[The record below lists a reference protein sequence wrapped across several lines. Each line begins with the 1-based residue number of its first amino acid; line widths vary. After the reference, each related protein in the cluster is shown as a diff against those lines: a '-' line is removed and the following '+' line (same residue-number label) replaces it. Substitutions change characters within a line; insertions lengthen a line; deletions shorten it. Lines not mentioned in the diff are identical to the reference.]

1 MLCRRKCVSLQ
12 SEKLS
17 HQQSTNYRDMRHQVD
32 FLVIGSGIAGLSFA
46 LKVAPYG
53 KVCILTK
60 GEASEGST
68 KYAQGGI
75 AAVMYDTDSFDK
87 HIADT
92 LVAGDGICDREVVEM
107 TIREAPQRIEE
118 LVRYGVEFD
127 KSKGGKF
134 DLHREGGHSEFRILH
149 HKDNTGAEIERG
161 LLQAIHDHPN
171 IELKEHQF
179 AIDIITQ
186 HHLGQRVTK
195 HTPDIECY
203 GVYALNC
210 LTNEI
215 DTYLAKVTLLATGG
229 MGNVYTTTTT
239 PIISTGDGVAMV
251 HRARGVLKD
260 LEFMQFH
267 PTSLY
272 NPAEKPAFLITE
284 AMRGAGAI
292 LKDYKGNEFMHKY
305 DSRLS
310 LAPRD
315 IVARAIDNEMKIAG
329 VEHVWLDA
337 RGIGKHELINGFPT
351 IYAKCLELGI
361 NITKDMIPVRP
372 AAHYQCGG
380 IKVDRNGESSIH
392 NLYAAGECSC
402 TGLHGGNRLASN
414 SLLEAVVY
422 AHNAAQSAISTYQHI
437 NTSTHNQVPD
447 WNAEGMVLN
456 EEMVLI
462 TQTKKELQEIM
473 SNYVG
478 IVRSDLR
485 LQRAFDR
492 LNLIFRETEE
502 LYQRSV
508 LAEPLAELRN
518 LIACAYLIIKQAR
531 ARRQNVGLHYS
542 IDLVESNS

>member
-1 MLCRRKCVSLQ
+1 
-12 SEKLS
+12 
-17 HQQSTNYRDMRHQVD
+17 MRYEVD
-32 FLVIGSGIAGLSFA
+32 FLIIGSGIAGLSFA

-53 KVCILTK
+53 KVCVLSK
-60 GEASEGST
+60 ADASEGST

-75 AAVMYDTDSFDK
+75 AAVMYDSDSFDNHVK
-87 HIADT
+87 DT
-92 LVAGDGICDREVVEM
+92 LIAGDGICDREVVEM
-107 TIREAPQRIEE
+107 TIREAPDRIKE
-118 LVRYGVEFD
+118 LVQYGVNFD
-127 KSKGGKF
+127 KSREGDRF

-161 LLQAIHDHPN
+161 LLEEVRNHPN

-210 LTNEI
+210 ETQQV

-239 PIISTGDGVAMV
+239 PVISTGDGVAMV
-251 HRARGVLKD
+251 HRARGVLSD
-260 LEFMQFH
+260 LEFVQFH

-292 LKDYKGNEFMHKY
+292 LKDSKGNEFMQKY

-315 IVARAIDNEMKIAG
+315 IVARAIDKEMKLAG
-329 VEHVWLDA
+329 VDHLYLDA
-337 RGIGKHELINGFPT
+337 RGIGKNELINGFPT

-361 NITKDMIPVRP
+361 NITKDMIPIRP

-380 IKVDRNGESSIH
+380 IKVDMHGESSIH
-392 NLYAAGECSC
+392 HLYAAGECSC

-422 AHNAAQSAISTYQHI
+422 AHNAAEHAISKIGELTLCK
-437 NTSTHNQVPD
+437 QVPD
-447 WNAEGMVLN
+447 WDADGMVLN

-502 LYQRSV
+502 LYNRSV
-508 LAEPLAELRN
+508 LTEELSELRN
-518 LIACAYLIIKQAR
+518 LIACAYLITKMAM
-531 ARRQNVGLHYS
+531 ARRENVGLHYS
-542 IDLVESNS
+542 IDLLRQ

>member
-1 MLCRRKCVSLQ
+1 
-12 SEKLS
+12 
-17 HQQSTNYRDMRHQVD
+17 MRFEVD

-92 LVAGDGICDREVVEM
+92 LVAGDGICDRDVVEM
-107 TIREAPQRIEE
+107 TIREAPERISE
-118 LVRYGVEFD
+118 LVRYGVNFD
-127 KSKGGKF
+127 MSKGGKF
-134 DLHREGGHSEFRILH
+134 DLHREGGHSEYRILH

-210 LTNEI
+210 QTNQI

-239 PIISTGDGVAMV
+239 PLISTGDGVAMV

-284 AMRGAGAI
+284 ALRGVGAI
-292 LKDYKGNEFMHKY
+292 LKDRNGKEFMQKY
-305 DSRLS
+305 DKRLS

-315 IVARAIDNEMKIAG
+315 IVARAIDNEMKQAG
-329 VEHVWLDA
+329 VDYLFLDA
-337 RGIGKHELINGFPT
+337 RGIGKQELINGFPT
-351 IYAKCLELGI
+351 IYAKCLEVGI

-380 IKVDRNGESSIH
+380 IKVNRDGESSIH
-392 NLYAAGECSC
+392 YLYAAGECSC

-422 AHNAAQSAISTYQHI
+422 AHNAAQHAIGTLNSHHLSI
-437 NTSTHNQVPD
+437 NSKVPD

-485 LQRAFDR
+485 LRRAFDR

-502 LYQRSV
+502 LYNRSV
-508 LAEPLAELRN
+508 LTEELSELRN
-518 LIACAYLIIKQAR
+518 LIACAYLIIKQAM

-542 IDLVESNS
+542 IDL

>member
-1 MLCRRKCVSLQ
+1 
-12 SEKLS
+12 
-17 HQQSTNYRDMRHQVD
+17 MRHEVD

-60 GEASEGST
+60 ADASEGST

-75 AAVMYDTDSFDK
+75 AAVMYDSDSFAK
-87 HIADT
+87 HIEDT
-92 LVAGDGICDREVVEM
+92 LIAGDGICNREVVEM
-107 TIREAPQRIEE
+107 TISEAPERIKE
-118 LVRYGVEFD
+118 LVKYGVNFD
-127 KSKGGKF
+127 KEGGRF

-149 HKDNTGAEIERG
+149 HKDNTGEEIERG

-171 IELKEHQF
+171 IELKENQF
-179 AIDIITQ
+179 AIDLITQ
-186 HHLGQRVTK
+186 HHLGKTVTK

-203 GVYALNC
+203 GVYALNGD
-210 LTNEI
+210 THEV

-229 MGNVYTTTTT
+229 VGNVYTTTTN
-239 PIISTGDGVAMV
+239 PITATGDGVAMV
-251 HRARGVLKD
+251 HRARGVVKD
-260 LEFMQFH
+260 MEFAQFH

-272 NPAEKPAFLITE
+272 NPAERPAFLITE

-292 LKDYKGNEFMHKY
+292 LKDCDGHEFMQKY

-315 IVARAIDNEMKIAG
+315 IVARAIDKEMKLAG
-329 VEHVWLDA
+329 TDHLYLDA
-337 RGIGKHELINGFPT
+337 RGIGKRGLINGFPT
-351 IYAKCLELGI
+351 IYAKCLEIGI
-361 NITKDMIPVRP
+361 NITKDMIPIRP

-380 IKVDRNGESSIH
+380 IAVDKKGESSIR
-392 NLYAAGECSC
+392 NLFAAGECSC

-422 AHNAAQSAISTYQHI
+422 AHNSAMEAIERVKRVDLCQ
-437 NTSTHNQVPD
+437 QVPD
-447 WNAEGMVLN
+447 WNAEGMVFN

-492 LNLIFRETEE
+492 LNLIFRETDDLYNRSVVTEE
-502 LYQRSV
+502 LT
-508 LAEPLAELRN
+508 ELRN
-518 LIACAYLIIKQAR
+518 LIACSYLITKQAR
-531 ARRQNVGLHYS
+531 ARRENRGLHYS
-542 IDLVESNS
+542 IDLL

>member
-1 MLCRRKCVSLQ
+1 MQ
-12 SEKLS
+12 SEKQRTETSIKL
-17 HQQSTNYRDMRHQVD
+17 NCMRHQVD

-60 GEASEGST
+60 GDASEGST

-92 LVAGDGICDREVVEM
+92 LVAGDGICDRNVVEM

-171 IELKEHQF
+171 IELKENQF

-203 GVYALNC
+203 GVYALNTQ
-210 LTNEI
+210 TNEI
-215 DTYLAKVTLLATGG
+215 DTYLAKFTLLATGG

-292 LKDYKGNEFMHKY
+292 LKDKDGKEFMQKY
-305 DSRLS
+305 DKRLS

-315 IVARAIDNEMKIAG
+315 IVARAIDNEMKLAG

-337 RGIGKHELINGFPT
+337 RGIGKNELINGFPT

-380 IKVDRNGESSIH
+380 IKVDTNGESSIH
-392 NLYAAGECSC
+392 HLYAAGECSC

-422 AHNAAQSAISTYQHI
+422 AHNAAMDAIAKLQNSKFENRNAEI
-437 NTSTHNQVPD
+437 PD

-492 LNLIFRETEE
+492 LNLIFRETED
-502 LYQRSV
+502 LYNRSV

-518 LIACAYLIIKQAR
+518 LIACAYLITKQAM

-542 IDLVESNS
+542 IDLLDGQQSK

>member
-1 MLCRRKCVSLQ
+1 
-12 SEKLS
+12 
-17 HQQSTNYRDMRHQVD
+17 MRFEVD
-32 FLVIGSGIAGLSFA
+32 FLVVGSGIAGLSFA

-68 KYAQGGI
+68 RYAQGGI
-75 AAVMYDTDSFDK
+75 AAVMYDSDSFDK
-87 HIADT
+87 HIHDT
-92 LVAGDGICDREVVEM
+92 LVAGDGICDRDVVEM
-107 TIREAPQRIEE
+107 TIREAPDRIRE
-118 LVRYGVEFD
+118 LVQYGVNFD
-127 KSKGGKF
+127 RDGHGDRF

-149 HKDNTGAEIERG
+149 HKDKTGEEIERG
-161 LLQAIHDHPN
+161 LLEAARAHPN
-171 IELKEHQF
+171 IEIKERQF

-203 GVYALNC
+203 GVYALDC
-210 LTNEI
+210 DTNRI
-215 DTYLAKVTLLATGG
+215 DTSLAKVTLLATGG
-229 MGNVYTTTTT
+229 MGNVYSTTTT
-239 PIISTGDGVAMV
+239 PVISTGDGVAMV
-251 HRARGVLKD
+251 HRARGVLSD

-272 NPAEKPAFLITE
+272 NPAEKPTFLITE
-284 AMRGAGAI
+284 AMRGAGAV
-292 LKDYKGNEFMHKY
+292 LKDRDGKEFMQKY

-315 IVARAIDNEMKIAG
+315 IVARAIDNEMKLSG
-329 VEHVWLDA
+329 KDYLYLDA
-337 RGIGKHELINGFPT
+337 RGIGKKHLIEGFPT
-351 IYAKCLELGI
+351 IYAKCLSIGI
-361 NITKDMIPVRP
+361 DITKDMIPVRP

-392 NLYAAGECSC
+392 HLYAAGECSC

-422 AHNAAQSAISTYQHI
+422 AHNAAQSAIATLHSPLSTLRSPLSALRSEI
-437 NTSTHNQVPD
+437 PD

-473 SNYVG
+473 WNYVG

-492 LNLIFRETEE
+492 LNLIFRETED
-502 LYQRSV
+502 LYNRSV
-508 LAEPLAELRN
+508 LTEPLSELRN
-518 LIACAYLIIKQAR
+518 LIACAYLIIKMAR
-531 ARRQNVGLHYS
+531 ARRQNVGMHYS
-542 IDLVESNS
+542 LDLV

>member
-1 MLCRRKCVSLQ
+1 
-12 SEKLS
+12 
-17 HQQSTNYRDMRHQVD
+17 MRYEVD

-53 KVCILTK
+53 KVCILSK

-107 TIREAPQRIEE
+107 TIREAPQRIQE
-118 LVRYGVEFD
+118 LVKYGVNFD
-127 KSKGGKF
+127 KESGGRF

-171 IELKEHQF
+171 IELKENQF

-186 HHLGQRVTK
+186 HHMGQRVTK
-195 HTPDIECY
+195 HTPNIDCY
-203 GVYALNC
+203 GVYALDC
-210 LTNEI
+210 RTNQI

-292 LKDYKGNEFMHKY
+292 LKDRQGKEFMQKY
-305 DSRLS
+305 DKRLS

-315 IVARAIDNEMKIAG
+315 IVARAIDNELKLAG
-329 VEHVWLDA
+329 VDYLWLDA
-337 RGIGKHELINGFPT
+337 RGIGKNELINGFPT

-380 IKVDRNGESSIH
+380 IKVDRNGRSSILH
-392 NLYAAGECSC
+392 LYAAGECSC

-422 AHNAAQSAISTYQHI
+422 AHNAAMDAIDQFAKNNQSDLYNKI
-437 NTSTHNQVPD
+437 PD
-447 WNAEGMVLN
+447 WNAEGMVFN

-502 LYQRSV
+502 LYNRSV
-508 LAEPLAELRN
+508 LTEPLSELRN
-518 LIACAYLIIKQAR
+518 LIACAYLIIKQAM

-542 IDLVESNS
+542 IDLI

>member
-1 MLCRRKCVSLQ
+1 
-12 SEKLS
+12 
-17 HQQSTNYRDMRHQVD
+17 MRYEVD
-32 FLVIGSGIAGLSFA
+32 FLVIGSGIAGLSYA

-60 GEASEGST
+60 TEASEGST

-75 AAVMYDTDSFDK
+75 AAVMYDDDSFEK
-87 HIADT
+87 HIHDT
-92 LVAGDGICDREVVEM
+92 LVAGDGIGVRDVVEM
-107 TIREAPQRIEE
+107 TIREAPERIKE
-118 LVRYGVEFD
+118 LVQYGVNFD
-127 KSKGGKF
+127 KDRGGKF

-171 IELKEHQF
+171 IELKENQF
-179 AIDIITQ
+179 AIDLITQ

-203 GVYALNC
+203 GVYALNGD
-210 LTNEI
+210 THEI
-215 DTYLAKVTLLATGG
+215 DTYLAKTTLLATGG

-251 HRARGVLKD
+251 HRARGVLAD
-260 LEFMQFH
+260 MEFVQFH

-284 AMRGAGAI
+284 ALRGAGAI
-292 LKDYKGNEFMHKY
+292 LKDQKGKEFMQKY
-305 DSRLS
+305 DERLS

-315 IVARAIDNEMKIAG
+315 IVARAIDNEMKLAG
-329 VEHVWLDA
+329 VDHMYLDA
-337 RGIGKHELINGFPT
+337 RHINKSELINGFPT

-361 NITKDMIPVRP
+361 NITKDMIPIRP

-380 IKVDRNGESSIH
+380 ISVNKQGESSIH
-392 NLYAAGECSC
+392 HLYAAGECSC

-422 AHNAAQSAISTYQHI
+422 AHNAAMDAIEKIKDI
-437 NTSTHNQVPD
+437 NICHQVPD

-492 LNLIFRETEE
+492 LNLIFRETED
-502 LYQRSV
+502 LYNRSV
-508 LAEPLAELRN
+508 MTEELSELRN
-518 LIACAYLIIKQAR
+518 LIACAYLITKMAR
-531 ARRQNVGLHYS
+531 ARRENRGLHFS
-542 IDLVESNS
+542 IDLVK

>member
-1 MLCRRKCVSLQ
+1 
-12 SEKLS
+12 
-17 HQQSTNYRDMRHQVD
+17 MRHQVD

-60 GEASEGST
+60 GDASEGST

-92 LVAGDGICDREVVEM
+92 LVAGDGICDRNVVEM

-171 IELKEHQF
+171 IELKENQF
-179 AIDIITQ
+179 AIDTITQ

-203 GVYALNC
+203 GVYALNTQ
-210 LTNEI
+210 TNEI
-215 DTYLAKVTLLATGG
+215 DTYLAQFTLLATGG

-292 LKDYKGNEFMHKY
+292 LKDKDGKEFMQKY
-305 DSRLS
+305 DKRLS

-315 IVARAIDNEMKIAG
+315 IVARAIDNEMKLAG

-337 RGIGKHELINGFPT
+337 RGIGKNELINGFPT

-380 IKVDRNGESSIH
+380 IKVDTNGESSIH
-392 NLYAAGECSC
+392 HLYAAGECSC

-422 AHNAAQSAISTYQHI
+422 AHNAAMDAIAKLQNSKFENRNAEI
-437 NTSTHNQVPD
+437 PD

-492 LNLIFRETEE
+492 LNLIFRETED
-502 LYQRSV
+502 LYNRSV

-518 LIACAYLIIKQAR
+518 LIACAYLITKQAM

-542 IDLVESNS
+542 IDLLDGQQSK

>member
-1 MLCRRKCVSLQ
+1 
-12 SEKLS
+12 
-17 HQQSTNYRDMRHQVD
+17 MRYEVD
-32 FLVIGSGIAGLSFA
+32 FLIIGSGIAGLSFA

-53 KVCILTK
+53 RVCVLSK
-60 GEASEGST
+60 GEAAEGST
-68 KYAQGGI
+68 RYAQGGI
-75 AAVMYDTDSFDK
+75 AAVMYDSDSFDK
-87 HIADT
+87 HIQDT

-107 TIREAPQRIEE
+107 TIREAPDRIRE
-118 LVRYGVEFD
+118 LVQYGVNFD
-127 KSKGGKF
+127 KSVAGDRY

-161 LLQAIHDHPN
+161 LLEAVKHHPN
-171 IELKEHQF
+171 IQLKEHQF

-203 GVYALNC
+203 GVYALDC
-210 LTNEI
+210 RTNEI

-239 PIISTGDGVAMV
+239 PIVSTGDGVAMV
-251 HRARGVLKD
+251 HRARGVLSD

-292 LKDYKGNEFMHKY
+292 LKDFKGNEFMHKY
-305 DSRLS
+305 DKRLS

-315 IVARAIDNEMKIAG
+315 IVARAIDNEMKMAG
-329 VEHVWLDA
+329 VDHLYLDA
-337 RGIGKHELINGFPT
+337 RGIGKEELISGFPT

-361 NITKDMIPVRP
+361 NITKDMIPIRP

-392 NLYAAGECSC
+392 HLYALGECSC

-422 AHNAAQSAISTYQHI
+422 AHNAAQSAIRRVKERQICHE
-437 NTSTHNQVPD
+437 VPD

-462 TQTKKELQEIM
+462 TQTKRELQELM
-473 SNYVG
+473 WNYVG

-492 LNLIFRETEE
+492 LNLIFRETED
-502 LYQRSV
+502 LYNRSV
-508 LAEPLAELRN
+508 LTEELSELRN
-518 LIACAYLIIKQAR
+518 LIACAYLIIKMAR
-531 ARRQNVGLHYS
+531 ARRENVGLHYS
-542 IDLVESNS
+542 IDLVKG

>member
-1 MLCRRKCVSLQ
+1 
-12 SEKLS
+12 
-17 HQQSTNYRDMRHQVD
+17 MRYEVD

-46 LKVAPYG
+46 LKVADYG

-60 GEASEGST
+60 TNAAEGST

-87 HIADT
+87 HISDT
-92 LVAGDGICDREVVEM
+92 LVAGDGICNREVVEM
-107 TIREAPQRIEE
+107 TIREAPERIKE
-118 LVRYGVEFD
+118 LVQYGVNFD
-127 KSKGGKF
+127 RDGGGRF
-134 DLHREGGHSEFRILH
+134 DLHREGGHSEYRILH

-171 IELKEHQF
+171 IELKENQF
-179 AIDIITQ
+179 AVDLITQ
-186 HHLGQRVTK
+186 HHLGVRVTK
-195 HTPDIECY
+195 HTPGIECY
-203 GVYALNC
+203 GAYALNSA
-210 LTNEI
+210 THEI

-251 HRARGVLKD
+251 HRARGVLSD
-260 LEFMQFH
+260 MEFVQFH

-272 NPAEKPAFLITE
+272 NPSEKPAFLITE
-284 AMRGAGAI
+284 ALRGAGAI
-292 LKDYKGNEFMHKY
+292 LKDYNGNEFMQKY

-329 VEHVWLDA
+329 VDHLYLDA
-337 RGIGKHELINGFPT
+337 RHIDKNELINGFPT

-361 NITKDMIPVRP
+361 NITKDMIPIRP

-380 IKVDRNGESSIH
+380 ITVDKNGCSSIKH
-392 NLYAAGECSC
+392 LYAAGECSC

-422 AHNAAQSAISTYQHI
+422 AHNAAMHAISEIQNAKFTVLNSQI
-437 NTSTHNQVPD
+437 PD

-462 TQTKKELQEIM
+462 TQTRKELQEIM

-492 LNLIFRETEE
+492 LNLIFRETED
-502 LYQRSV
+502 LYNRSV
-508 LAEPLAELRN
+508 LTEELSELRN
-518 LIACAYLIIKQAR
+518 LIACAYLITKMAR
-531 ARRQNVGLHYS
+531 ARRENRGLHYS
-542 IDLVESNS
+542 IDLV

>member
-1 MLCRRKCVSLQ
+1 
-12 SEKLS
+12 
-17 HQQSTNYRDMRHQVD
+17 MRQEVD
-32 FLVIGSGIAGLSFA
+32 FLIIGSGIAGLSFA

-75 AAVMYDTDSFDK
+75 AAVMYDSDSFDR
-87 HIADT
+87 HIEDT
-92 LVAGDGICDREVVEM
+92 LVAGDGINDRDVVEM
-107 TIREAPQRIEE
+107 TIREAPERIAE
-118 LVRYGVEFD
+118 LVSYGVNFD
-127 KSKGGKF
+127 REGGRF
-134 DLHREGGHSEFRILH
+134 DLHREGGHSTFRILH

-161 LLQAIHDHPN
+161 LLQAVHDHPN
-171 IELKEHQF
+171 IILKEHHF

-186 HHLGQRVTK
+186 HHLGQIVTK

-215 DTYLAKVTLLATGG
+215 DTYLAKVTILATGG
-229 MGNVYTTTTT
+229 MGNVYSTTTT

-251 HRARGVLKD
+251 HRARGVLRD
-260 LEFMQFH
+260 LEFVQFH

-272 NPAEKPAFLITE
+272 NPSEKPAFLITE

-292 LKDYKGNEFMHKY
+292 LKDANGNEFMQKY
-305 DSRLS
+305 DDRLS

-315 IVARAIDNEMKIAG
+315 IVARAIDNEMKQAG
-329 VEHVWLDA
+329 VDHLYLDA
-337 RGIGKHELINGFPT
+337 RGIGKNELINGFPT
-351 IYAKCLELGI
+351 IYAKCIELGI
-361 NITKDMIPVRP
+361 NITRDMIPVRP

-380 IKVDRNGESSIH
+380 IVVDKNGESSIH

-422 AHNAAQSAISTYQHI
+422 AHNAAQDARNRISSI
-437 NTSTHNQVPD
+437 ELNASVPD

-492 LNLIFRETEE
+492 LNLIYRETEN
-502 LYQRSV
+502 LYNRSV
-508 LAEPLAELRN
+508 LTEEICELRN
-518 LIACAYLIIKQAR
+518 LIACAYLITKHAR
-531 ARRQNVGLHYS
+531 ARRENRGLHYS
-542 IDLVESNS
+542 IDL

>member
-1 MLCRRKCVSLQ
+1 
-12 SEKLS
+12 
-17 HQQSTNYRDMRHQVD
+17 MRYEVD
-32 FLVIGSGIAGLSFA
+32 FLIIGSGIAGLSFA

-53 KVCILTK
+53 KVCVLSK
-60 GEASEGST
+60 ADASEGST

-75 AAVMYDTDSFDK
+75 AAVMYDSDSFDNHVK
-87 HIADT
+87 DT
-92 LVAGDGICDREVVEM
+92 LVAGDGICNREVVEM
-107 TIREAPQRIEE
+107 TIREAPDRIKE
-118 LVRYGVEFD
+118 LVQYGVNFD
-127 KSKGGKF
+127 KSREGDRF

-161 LLQAIHDHPN
+161 LLEEVRNHPN

-210 LTNEI
+210 ETQQV

-251 HRARGVLKD
+251 HRARGVLSD
-260 LEFMQFH
+260 LEFVQFH

-292 LKDYKGNEFMHKY
+292 LKDSKGNEFMQKY

-315 IVARAIDNEMKIAG
+315 IVARAIDKEMKLAG
-329 VEHVWLDA
+329 VDHLYLDA
-337 RGIGKHELINGFPT
+337 RGIGKDELINGFPT

-361 NITKDMIPVRP
+361 NITKDMIPIRP

-380 IKVDRNGESSIH
+380 IKVDMHGESSIH
-392 NLYAAGECSC
+392 HLYAAGECSC

-422 AHNAAQSAISTYQHI
+422 AHNAAEHAISKI
-437 NTSTHNQVPD
+437 NELSLCKQVPD
-447 WNAEGMVLN
+447 WDADGMVLN

-502 LYQRSV
+502 LYNRSV
-508 LAEPLAELRN
+508 LTEELSELRN
-518 LIACAYLIIKQAR
+518 LIACAYLITKMAM
-531 ARRQNVGLHYS
+531 ARRENVGLHYS
-542 IDLVESNS
+542 IDLLRK